1 MASYE
6 HDRITRAI
14 NEMDEPPTEDQE
26 YSSWIRAGGHLQLL
40 RQNAR
45 DSEVIIYACSRP
57 TFIHAVIAKESE
69 VTPPDIDDLLEWSSS
84 PYIGRAGYSWTG
96 SARDVRVE
104 FTETNSLPRKLK
116 HRQNLIFS
124 RRMEG
129 VDDPHYYEL
138 LQEFAH
144 TTGMHWREEQRAYC
158 QIDENGDVEPV
169 VSITK
174 PDGNGGIT
182 LITCKREPLEQYLAA
197 TGNVLIRFFDFMMVK
212 YGEFTSWDAGIR
224 ERKTETQFLFYEQ
237 CVHPDGH
244 AFTRGAQVVPVTM
257 PKDILLKSITE
268 PRSRRSGRQYASFV
282 AIDWRNDKIEEIST
296 DPEST
301 TNYFGAGAN
310 SLPFEVSPAFFRAE
324 VLSKYKADRDKY
336 TIHEA
341 SRFITCRGA
350 WELKS
355 YDINEAGQVH
365 AYICDLRNL
374 PYQEQL
380 HWKSHNEKPKETI
393 SRRAYENDFQ
403 GTWSSR
409 ITALERV
416 LHTLR
421 RWVEQRSDWWQMQDE
436 AILLRVNTPVSNSK
450 DEWAQSFLDL
460 SKAVIEGFQTRPIR
474 TLLRQEKIPF
484 DKEDRTLSLLE
495 KLLTSQVS
503 GYGHPTR
510 LQGLRAAYGIRSK
523 VQSHIGGTEAD
534 EIARNALVEHGS
546 YREHFEHIC
555 NQIAKELE
563 QIEEGL
569 TPLARGTSEATR
581 RPPNAQ
587 GRDVGVREV

>member
-6 HDRITRAI
+6 HERITRAI
-14 NEMDEPPTEDQE
+14 NEMDEPPTEAQE
-26 YSSWIRAGGHLQLL
+26 YSSWIRAEGHLQLL
-40 RQNAR
+40 KQNAG
-45 DSEVIIYACSRP
+45 DPDVIIYACSRP
-57 TFIHAVIAKESE
+57 TFIHAVIAKESK
-69 VTPPDIDDLLEWSSS
+69 VTPPDIDDLLGWSST

-96 SARDVRVE
+96 NARDVRVE
-104 FTETNSLPRKLK
+104 LTDTNPLLKSLEDG
-116 HRQNLIFS
+116 QNLIFG

-129 VDDPHYYEL
+129 LDDPYDYEL

-144 TTGMHWREEQRAYC
+144 TTGIHWREEQRAYC
-158 QIDENGDVEPV
+158 RIGDNGDMEPV
-169 VSITK
+169 VSITN
-174 PDGNGGIT
+174 PSTRGGLT

-197 TGNVLIRFFDFMMVK
+197 TDSVLVRFFDFTMVK
-212 YGEFTSWDAGIR
+212 RGQFTSWRGGIR
-224 ERKTETQFLFYEQ
+224 ERNNETRFLFYVQ

-244 AFTRGAQVVPVTM
+244 AFTRGAQVLPVTT
-257 PKDILLKSITE
+257 PKDILFRSITE

-282 AIDWRNDKIEEIST
+282 ALDWRNNKIEEIST

-301 TNYFGAGAN
+301 TNYFEAEAN
-310 SLPFEVSPAFFRAE
+310 SLPLELSPAFFRAE

-341 SRFITCRGA
+341 ERLITCRGA

-365 AYICDLRNL
+365 AYICDLRNF

-380 HWKSHNEKPKETI
+380 HWKSHNEKPKGTI
-393 SRRAYENDFQ
+393 SKRAFENDFQ

-421 RWVEQRSDWWQMQDE
+421 RWVKQRSDWWQVRDE

-460 SKAVIEGFQTRPIR
+460 SKAVVEGFQTRPIR
-474 TLLRQEKIPF
+474 GLVRQEKIAF
-484 DKEDRTLSLLE
+484 DKEDRTLALLE
-495 KLLTSQVS
+495 KLLTSQVP
-503 GYGHPTR
+503 GDGQPMR
-510 LQGLRAAYGIRSK
+510 LQGLRAAYRIRSK

-534 EIARNALVEHGS
+534 EIARKALVEHGS

-563 QIEEGL
+563 QIEEAL
-569 TPLARGTSEATR
+569 TDLQGGRGRQPAVHRMPKSE
-581 RPPNAQ
+581 RP
-587 GRDVGVREV
+587 